1 MLYRMT
7 ITMGVSDFFAFA
19 ARTKYINRWA
29 LMRNTRYETL
39 SEHSAEVAEIS
50 YALAVIGNERL
61 GKNYN
66 AERASL
72 LGLYHD
78 LPEII
83 TGDLPT
89 PVKYYSEET
98 KSAYKAVEKNASKQL
113 LSMLPDDLRGN
124 YEPLFKKKADDKE
137 LWRLVK
143 SADKICAYL
152 KCIEERLAGNREF
165 CEAEKTI
172 TKTLQ
177 RLDCEE
183 AKIFIEEFVPS
194 FEKTID
200 QMKK

>member
-1 MLYRMT
+1 
-7 ITMGVSDFFAFA
+7 MGISDFFAFA

-39 SEHSAEVAEIS
+39 SEHSAQAAEIA

-61 GKNYN
+61 QKNYN
-66 AERASL
+66 AERAAL

-89 PVKYYSEET
+89 PVKYFSEET
-98 KSAYKAVEKNASKQL
+98 KPAYQAVEKNASKQL
-113 LSMLPDDLRGN
+113 LSMLPEDLRKN
-124 YEPLFKKKADDKE
+124 YEPLFKKKTDDKE

-152 KCIEERLAGNREF
+152 KCIEERNAGNKEF
-165 CEAEKTI
+165 CEAEKSI
-172 TKTLQ
+172 TKALQ

-183 AKIFIEEFVPS
+183 AKIFIDEFVPS
-194 FEKTID
+194 FGKTID

>member
-1 MLYRMT
+1 
-7 ITMGVSDFFAFA
+7 MGISDFFAFA

-39 SEHSAEVAEIS
+39 SEHSAQVAEIAH
-50 YALAVIGNERL
+50 ALAVIGNERL
-61 GKNYN
+61 SKSYN
-66 AERASL
+66 AERAAL

-89 PVKYYSEET
+89 PVKYFSEET

-113 LSMLPDDLRGN
+113 LSMLPDDLRKN
-124 YEPLFKKKADDKE
+124 YEPLFKKKNDDKE
-137 LWRLVK
+137 LWKLVK

-152 KCIEERLAGNREF
+152 KCVEERNAGNREF
-165 CEAEKTI
+165 CEAEKSI
-172 TKTLQ
+172 TKALQ

-183 AKIFIEEFVPS
+183 AGIFISEFVPS